1 MRKAMGESA
10 PLSAQGRGAG
20 GKGDGN
26 QPTFEELLANLEAAI
41 AQLAGGAAPLDELVA
56 AHERAVRLLA
66 EAEAKLAE
74 LKTRAEQTAQSLA
87 E

>member
-1 MRKAMGESA
+1 MTKATGETT
-10 PLSAQGRGAG
+10 PLSPQRRGAG
-20 GKGDGN
+20 GEGDGK
-26 QPTFEELLANLEAAI
+26 QPTFEELLTNLEAAI
-41 AQLAGGAAPLDELVA
+41 AQLAGGTAPLDELVA

-66 EAEAKLAE
+66 EAEAELAE